1 MRGLP
6 LPFLAVLAAAL
17 SASIGGSAVVA
28 TRFAVPESNPLAVTF
43 LRFLGASLVILAF
56 TLPRTRIRID
66 RRDLP
71 PVAALALVQFALF
84 AWLFSASLQYI
95 PAARGALVLST
106 QPLLTLALA
115 ALLRRER
122 FTLAK
127 AAGGVIA
134 LLGVA
139 FALGDRLS
147 LPGADAAKGDL
158 LMLGAAVTGS
168 IYNVTSGY
176 YLRKYPALVL
186 CSVMVPIGALALL
199 AAIAIGGDWSGL
211 ASFSAAGWLAIA
223 YLMTIGGAVTFFL
236 WIWALEHTTPSR
248 VAITVTMNPVAA
260 VILGAFI
267 LSEAVTWRL
276 LAGLGAIIAGITLA
290 NWAALVSGFAAPVRS
305 RGQVR
310 ITPTAEDVE
319 KGRTKGE

>member
-1 MRGLP
+1 MKGLP

-17 SASIGGSAVVA
+17 SATIGGSAVVA
-28 TRFAVPESNPLAVTF
+28 TRLAVPESNALAVTF
-43 LRFLGASLVILAF
+43 LRFLGASIVMLAF
-56 TLPRTRIRID
+56 TLPRTRVRID
-66 RRDLP
+66 WRDAP
-71 PVAALALVQFALF
+71 PVAALALIQFALF
-84 AWLFSASLQYI
+84 AWFFSASLQYI

-115 ALLRRER
+115 VLLKRER

-139 FALGDRLS
+139 FALGDRVS
-147 LPGADAAKGDL
+147 VPGADTGRGDL
-158 LMLGAAVTGS
+158 LMFGAAVTGS
-168 IYNVTSGY
+168 IYNVTSGF

-199 AAIAIGGDWSGL
+199 AAIVIGGDWSGFTG
-211 ASFSAAGWLAIA
+211 FSMRGWLAIA

-236 WIWALEHTTPSR
+236 WIWALEHTSPSR

-260 VILGAFI
+260 VILGALI
-267 LSEAVTWRL
+267 LSEPVTWRL
-276 LAGLGAIIAGITLA
+276 LVGLGAIILGIALA
-290 NWAALVSGFAAPVRS
+290 NRAALLSGFRARP
-305 RGQVR
+305 
-310 ITPTAEDVE
+310 
-319 KGRTKGE
+319 

>member
-1 MRGLP
+1 MKGLP
-6 LPFLAVLAAAL
+6 LPFLAVLAAAF
-17 SASIGGSAVVA
+17 SAMIGGSAVVA
-28 TRFAVPESNPLAVTF
+28 TRLAVPESNALTVTF
-43 LRFLGASLVILAF
+43 LRFLGASLVMLAF

-66 RRDLP
+66 WHDLP
-71 PVAALALVQFALF
+71 AVAGLGLIQFALF
-84 AWLFSASLQYI
+84 AWFFSASLQYI

-127 AAGGVIA
+127 AAGGVVA

-139 FALGDRLS
+139 FALGDRVS
-147 LPGADAAKGDL
+147 VPGSDTLRGDL
-158 LMLGAAVTGS
+158 LMFGAAVTGS
-168 IYNVTSGY
+168 IYNVTSGL

-186 CSVMVPIGALALL
+186 CSVMLPIGALALL
-199 AAIAIGGDWSGL
+199 AAIVASGDWSGFS
-211 ASFSAAGWLAIA
+211 SFSWQGGVAVA
-223 YLMTIGGAVTFFL
+223 YLMTVGGAVTFFL

-267 LSEAVTWRL
+267 LSEPVTWRL
-276 LAGLGAIIAGITLA
+276 LAGLAAIIAGITLA
-290 NWAALVSGFAAPVRS
+290 NWNALISGFRS
-305 RGQVR
+305 RR
-310 ITPTAEDVE
+310 
-319 KGRTKGE
+319 

>member
-1 MRGLP
+1 MKGLP
-6 LPFLAVLAAAL
+6 LPFLAVLAAAF
-17 SASIGGSAVVA
+17 SATIGGSAVVA
-28 TRFAVPESNPLAVTF
+28 TRFAVPESNALTVTF
-43 LRFLGASLVILAF
+43 LRFLGASLVMLAF
-56 TLPRTRIRID
+56 TLPRTRIRIEW
-66 RRDLP
+66 RDLP
-71 PVAALALVQFALF
+71 PVAVLGLIQFALF
-84 AWLFSASLQYI
+84 AWFFSASLQYI

-115 ALLRRER
+115 ALLKRER

-127 AAGGVIA
+127 AAGGVVA

-139 FALGDRLS
+139 FALGDRVS
-147 LPGADAAKGDL
+147 VPGSDATRGDL

-168 IYNVTSGY
+168 IYNVTSGF

-186 CSVMVPIGALALL
+186 CSVMLPIGALALL
-199 AAIAIGGDWSGL
+199 LAIVAGGDWSGFS
-211 ASFSAAGWLAIA
+211 SFSWQGWLAVA

-267 LSEAVTWRL
+267 LSEPVTWRL
-276 LAGLGAIIAGITLA
+276 LVGLAAIISGITLA
-290 NWAALVSGFAAPVRS
+290 NWNALISGFRAR
-305 RGQVR
+305 R
-310 ITPTAEDVE
+310 
-319 KGRTKGE
+319 